1 LEDGTVIEARW
12 GHGMAT
18 HEMDGTTRI
27 VHIPGDIARRSPGV
41 SGKRFLLVV
50 AGAAFVGAAAWFGWY
65 WWATGRFIES
75 TDDAYIGG
83 EVTTLSSRVAGF
95 IERVAVVDNQSIKAG
110 DLLVK
115 IDDRDYRAQLA
126 HAEASVAVQ
135 QATLAN
141 LDANRHLQEAVMEEA
156 SADIAATTA
165 ELARAKRDADRYRAL
180 SNNLFASLQ
189 RFQQADA
196 DYEKAQAADRKARAA
211 LDAAERRL
219 AVIDTQKLRTQ
230 AALDQAAADR
240 DLARLNLG
248 YTELRAPI
256 DGVVGNRSARA
267 GAYATVGG
275 QLLALVLASALWVDA
290 NFKESQLARVRE
302 GQPAEVIADVLP
314 GVSFR
319 GRVASLA
326 PATGAQFSVIPPEN
340 ATGNFTK
347 IVQRVPIRIRLEDD
361 AAKFGRLRP
370 GLSVVVHV
378 DARPDVIAFEA
389 RR

>member
-1 LEDGTVIEARW
+1 VIEVRLRR
-12 GHGMAT
+12 GIAT
-18 HEMDGTTRI
+18 HELDGAIRVVRT
-27 VHIPGDIARRSPGV
+27 PDNIARRSQGV
-41 SGKRFLLVV
+41 SGKRLLLVV
-50 AGAAFVGAAAWFGWY
+50 AGATLVGAVAWLGWY
-65 WWATGRFIES
+65 WWTTGRFIES

-83 EVTTLSSRVAGF
+83 EVTALSSRVAGF
-95 IERVAVVDNQSIKAG
+95 IERVPVVDNQSVKAG

-141 LDANRHLQEAVMEEA
+141 LDAKRRLQEAVIEQA

-165 ELARAKRDADRYRAL
+165 ELARTKSDVDRYRTL
-180 SNNLFASLQ
+180 SDNRFASLQ

-219 AVIDTQKLRTQ
+219 SVVDAEKQQTQ

-248 YTELRAPI
+248 YTEIRAPI

-267 GAYATVGG
+267 GAYATVGS
-275 QLLALVLASALWVDA
+275 QLLAIVPASALWVDA
-290 NFKESQLARVRE
+290 NFKESQLARVRV

-314 GVSFR
+314 GVSFH

-326 PATGAQFSVIPPEN
+326 PATGAQFSIIPPEN

-347 IVQRVPIRIRLEDD
+347 IVQRVPVRIRLEGD
-361 AAKFGRLRP
+361 AAEFGRLRP
-370 GLSVVVHV
+370 GLSVVVYV
-378 DARPDVIAFEA
+378 DGRPDVAG
-389 RR
+389 RYTP

>member
-1 LEDGTVIEARW
+1 
-12 GHGMAT
+12 MAK

-27 VHIPGDIARRSPGV
+27 VHIPGEIARRSPRV
-41 SGKRFLLVV
+41 SGSRLLLVV
-50 AGAAFVGAAAWFGWY
+50 AGAAFVGAAVWFGWY
-65 WWATGRFIES
+65 WWTTGRFIES

-83 EVTTLSSRVAGF
+83 EVTTLSSKVAGF

-135 QATLAN
+135 RATLAN
-141 LDANRHLQEAVMEEA
+141 LDANRNLQEAVIEQA

-165 ELARAKRDADRYRAL
+165 ELARAKCDVDRYRML
-180 SNNLFASLQ
+180 SNDRFASPQ

-196 DYEKAQAADRKARAA
+196 DYEKARAADRKARAA

-219 AVIDTQKLRTQ
+219 VVIDTQKQQTQ

-248 YTELRAPI
+248 YTEIRAPI
-256 DGVVGNRSARA
+256 DGVVGNRSVRA

-275 QLLALVLASALWVDA
+275 QLLAIVPASALWVDA

-347 IVQRVPIRIRLEDD
+347 IVQRVPVRIRLEDG
-361 AAKFGRLRP
+361 AAEFGRLRP

-378 DARPDVIAFEA
+378 DGRPDVIPFDA
-389 RR
+389 R

>member
-1 LEDGTVIEARW
+1 
-12 GHGMAT
+12 MAT

-27 VHIPGDIARRSPGV
+27 VHIPGDITRRSPGV
-41 SGKRFLLVV
+41 SGKRLLLVL
-50 AGAAFVGAAAWFGWY
+50 AGASLIGAAVWFGWH
-65 WWATGRFIES
+65 WWTTGRFIEA

-83 EVTTLSSRVAGF
+83 EVTTLSSRIAGF
-95 IERVAVVDNQSIKAG
+95 IEKVAVIDNQSVKAG

-135 QATLAN
+135 QATLEN

-165 ELARAKRDADRYRAL
+165 ELARAKYDVDRYRTL
-180 SNNLFASLQ
+180 SDNRFASIQ
-189 RFQQADA
+189 RFEQADA
-196 DYEKAQAADRKARAA
+196 DYEKALAADRKARAG

-219 AVIDTQKLRTQ
+219 AVIDTQKQQTQ

-240 DLARLNLG
+240 DVARLNVD
-248 YTELRAPI
+248 YTEIRAPI

-267 GAYATVGG
+267 GAYATAGG
-275 QLLALVLASALWVDA
+275 QLLVIVPASALWVDA

-302 GQPAEVIADVLP
+302 GQPAEVVADALP

-347 IVQRVPIRIRLEDD
+347 IVQRVPVRIRLEDD
-361 AAKFGRLRP
+361 AAEFGRLRP

-378 DARPDVIAFEA
+378 DARPDVIPFEA

>member
-1 LEDGTVIEARW
+1 
-12 GHGMAT
+12 MAT
-18 HEMDGTTRI
+18 HEIDGTTRI
-27 VHIPGDIARRSPGV
+27 AHIPGDIARGSPRV
-41 SGKRFLLVV
+41 SGKRLLLVV
-50 AGAAFVGAAAWFGWY
+50 AGAAFVGAVAWLGWY
-65 WWATGRFIES
+65 WWTIGRFIEL

-83 EVTTLSSRVAGF
+83 EVTTLSSKVAGF
-95 IERVAVVDNQSIKAG
+95 IERVAVEDNQSVKAG

-135 QATLAN
+135 RATLAN
-141 LDANRHLQEAVMEEA
+141 LDANRRLQEAMMEEA
-156 SADIAATTA
+156 SADIAAATA
-165 ELARAKRDADRYRAL
+165 ELARAKRDVDRYQML
-180 SNNLFASLQ
+180 SNDRFASLQ

-196 DYEKAQAADRKARAA
+196 DYEKARAADRKARAA

-219 AVIDTQKLRTQ
+219 EVIDTQKQQTQ

-240 DLARLNLG
+240 DIARLNLG
-248 YTELRAPI
+248 YTEIRAPI
-256 DGVVGNRSARA
+256 DGFVGNRSARA

-275 QLLALVLASALWVDA
+275 QLLAIVPVSALWVDA

-314 GVSFR
+314 GVTLR

-347 IVQRVPIRIRLEDD
+347 VVQRVPVRIRLEDD
-361 AAKFGRLRP
+361 AAEFGRLRP

-378 DARPDVIAFEA
+378 DGRPKVIAFQA

>member
-1 LEDGTVIEARW
+1 VATDE
-12 GHGMAT
+12 MA
-18 HEMDGTTRI
+18 GTTRV
-27 VHIPGDIARRSPGV
+27 VHIPGDTARRSHGV
-41 SGKRFLLVV
+41 SGKRLLLAV
-50 AGAAFVGAAAWFGWY
+50 AGAAFAGAVAWLGWY
-65 WWATGRFIES
+65 WWTTGRFIES

-95 IERVAVVDNQSIKAG
+95 IEKVAVVDNQPVKAG

-126 HAEASVAVQ
+126 HARASVAVQ

-141 LDANRHLQEAVMEEA
+141 LNAKRHLQEAVIEQA

-165 ELARAKRDADRYRAL
+165 ELARAKCDVDRYRTL
-180 SNNLFASLQ
+180 SNERFASLQ

-196 DYEKAQAADRKARAA
+196 DYEKARAADRKARAA

-219 AVIDTQKLRTQ
+219 GVIDAETQQTQ

-240 DLARLNLG
+240 DLARLNLS
-248 YTELRAPI
+248 YTEIRAPI

-275 QLLALVLASALWVDA
+275 QLMAIVPASALWVDA
-290 NFKESQLARVRE
+290 NFKESQLARVRA
-302 GQPAEVIADVLP
+302 GQPAEVIADALP
-314 GVSFR
+314 GVSFH

-326 PATGAQFSVIPPEN
+326 PATGAQFSIIPPEN

-347 IVQRVPIRIRLEDD
+347 IVQRVPVRIWLEDGD
-361 AAKFGRLRP
+361 AEFDRLRP

-378 DARPDVIAFEA
+378 DGRPDVIPREA